1 MKMTIKAKRISLFI
15 ILFIEIISLLVY
27 DIYKYNINRK
37 EYNVFLHGDLRL
49 KVIEYTDKVYPGGM
63 GYLKLQGDPNTDYR
77 LTVKYYSGYSKAE
90 GVGTKTSNNKGI
102 VSWRWR
108 IGTKTSSGNYNIYI
122 SDKRE
127 TGFINLNV
135 LSKQNDDNETDILS
149 IVINIVLIL
158 LISVTIIYLVKTYNE
173 NSLIIPL
180 FTMLIVAIIGLVVLF
195 SAFYAVL
202 LIIQILPLNFLEI
215 LRIICIILKHAI
227 VIVPLAFIVILCIL
241 YGRKGKK

>member
-1 MKMTIKAKRISLFI
+1 MKMTIKAKRILLFI
-15 ILFIEIISLLVY
+15 ILFIEIISLFVY

-49 KVIEYTDKVYPGGM
+49 KVIEYTDKVYPGDM

-90 GVGTKTSNNKGI
+90 GIGTKTSNNKGI

-108 IGTKTSSGNYNIYI
+108 IGTNTYIGNYYIYI

-135 LSKQNDDNETDILS
+135 LSKQNDNNETDILC

-158 LISVTIIYLVKTYNE
+158 LISVAIIYLVETYNE
-173 NSLIIPL
+173 NSCIIQLFLLLI
-180 FTMLIVAIIGLVVLF
+180 TAIIGFVILF
-195 SAFYAVL
+195 SVIYAVY
-202 LIIQILPLNFLEI
+202 LIIQILPINFLEI
-215 LRIICIILKHAI
+215 LRIIVIILIGAI
-227 VIVPLAFIVILCIL
+227 FVAPLAFIVILCIL